1 MLFSVFDLPDF
12 LSVIIVLMLGLF
24 SRRLLKLAP
33 KALTTLFEK
42 VPDGVLV
49 LDKHFLIVDMN
60 PAARRILCLNS
71 DSVGKPAAEVLGSW
85 PELIRLIEN
94 TSQCHRIELQRNIP
108 EPCCWFE
115 LTFLPLQEDGDQ
127 LQGQIIIMRDIT
139 ARKLAEMK
147 LQQNEERYLLL
158 LENANEAI
166 MVIQGGQLKFFNPMT
181 MKLLGYAEEFV
192 KSIPF
197 LEFIHLEDRSYIAT
211 KLAKV
216 IDDKSE
222 LETNVFKII
231 TKSGEIKW
239 VEASGVSIEWKG
251 QPAALVFA
259 NDITQ
264 RKLNEEKLEY
274 LSMHDP
280 LTGLYN
286 RAFFEEEMK
295 RLSGSREY
303 PITIISAD
311 VDGLKLI
318 NDTMGHTKGDQ
329 LLQACAGVLRKS
341 LRSSDLLARVG
352 GDEFVALL
360 PRTDKKAG
368 KEIVK
373 RIRSYSD
380 IHNQEHN
387 DLPLSISVGAAT
399 AEDAATPLHE
409 IYINADYL
417 MYRNKLRNKNNVRSY
432 TVDML
437 LNALGE
443 RDFIA
448 GGHAQRLSRIC
459 LTMAERLELS
469 TSQLINLAML
479 AQVHDLGKIGVPDSI
494 LFKEGMLTEDEWEI
508 IRQHPE
514 KGYRLA
520 LTSPDLAE
528 FADLIL
534 KHHENWDG
542 SGYPLG
548 LKGKEIPIECRIF
561 ALVDA
566 FESMT
571 SDRPYRKAIDEKEA
585 IEELKKNSGTR
596 FDPELVNL
604 FLSILQE
611 QDR

>member
-1 MLFSVFDLPDF
+1 MIISVFVLPAFF
-12 LSVIIVLMLGLF
+12 LVLLILELF
-24 SRRLLKLAP
+24 PCSLLKLAP

-49 LDKHFLIVDMN
+49 LDKHLLIVDMN
-60 PAARRILCLNS
+60 PAARQILSLNN
-71 DSVGKPAAEVLGSW
+71 DSIGKPVGEVLGSW
-85 PELIRLIEN
+85 PELIRLLEKAL
-94 TSQCHRIELQRNIP
+94 QCQRIELRRNTP
-108 EPCCWFE
+108 EPCCWLE
-115 LTFLPLQEDGDQ
+115 LTFLPLQEDGGQ

-139 ARKLAEMK
+139 ARKLAERK
-147 LQQNEERYLLL
+147 LQQNEERYRLL

-166 MVIQGGQLKFFNPMT
+166 MVIQDGQLKFFNPMT
-181 MKLLGYAEEFV
+181 MKLLGYTEEFV
-192 KSIPF
+192 QSIPF
-197 LEFIHLEDRSYIAT
+197 LEFIHSKDRPFMAK

-216 IDDKSE
+216 LDEKSE
-222 LETNVFKII
+222 LETNAFKII
-231 TKSGEIKW
+231 TKSGKIKW
-239 VEASGVSIEWKG
+239 VEASGVFIEWER

-318 NDTMGHTKGDQ
+318 NDTMGHAKGDQ

-341 LRSSDLLARVG
+341 LRSSDILARVG
-352 GDEFVALL
+352 GDEFAALL
-360 PRTDKKAG
+360 PRTDEKAG

-373 RIRSYSD
+373 RIGSYSE
-380 IHNQEHN
+380 IHNQKHN

-399 AEDAATPLHE
+399 AGNAEVPLHE
-409 IYINADYL
+409 VYINADYL
-417 MYRNKLRNKNNVRSY
+417 MYSNKLRNKNKVRSY
-432 TVDML
+432 TIDML
-437 LNALGE
+437 LNALAE

-448 GGHAQRLSRIC
+448 GGHAQRLSRMC
-459 LTMAERLELS
+459 LTIAEKLELPK
-469 TSQLINLAML
+469 TQLINLAML

-494 LFKEGMLTEDEWEI
+494 LFKEGTLTEEEWEI
-508 IRQHPE
+508 MRQHPE

-548 LKGKEIPIECRIF
+548 IKGKEIPIECRIF

-566 FESMT
+566 FDSMT
-571 SDRPYRKAIDEKEA
+571 TDRPYRKAISEKEA
-585 IEELKKNSGTR
+585 LKELKKYSGTR
-596 FDPELVNL
+596 FDPEIVNL
-604 FLSILQE
+604 FLSIMQE